1 MHTPVWLL
9 AGLLQLLWRVE
20 AVKQAATPVHTRKQQ
35 TSVASGL
42 PVVFLVK
49 TFAVLL
55 TDVNAS
61 VTMEC
66 AYRYQP
72 DASVEW
78 KVPVD
83 IKSPYWTQERT
94 WMLDISGAMTRAVQ
108 AQLTIERVQR
118 EDTGNYRCVV
128 TAGSKSAERVSVA
141 TAIVQLQVRPEQ
153 PEDIGSTVESRRH
166 ASPPPSPPAVSMGS
180 IIKWSKPVSI
190 PSPPS
195 AVSPWT
201 ASPPPS
207 PVVVTNSSRRPG
219 SEEKSR
225 SSLSP
230 AYAGLVAVMCVPL
243 VLLAGGLLVPCCRSR
258 ARSAA
263 RDIIPITIGLSNHSC
278 IIRTDSQNSYVSG
291 QQASLFGGSTAPPCS
306 VTSDRPSGLV
316 LPGIGAH
323 RTPGARSGSDQTYC
337 TIEEPSSCLDNAPGN
352 TYQDSPNPP
361 SSSSHT
367 RSSPWHGAVS
377 GRHHLKD
384 SIRRRIASIGRAL
397 ELRRH
402 ATETPPMLTSNSGG

>member
-1 MHTPVWLL
+1 MEQACLYSFTPLCRFPVDCVSP
-9 AGLLQLLWRVE
+9 AIARCCHQQQ
-20 AVKQAATPVHTRKQQ
+20 QAAGVGGEVKEFALARLRRLGGGDVRAAGPVGWG
-35 TSVASGL
+35 SAGALL
-42 PVVFLVK
+42 PIPGTLSCPRHHSHHHRVVHVCVRVY
-49 TFAVLL
+49 FA
-55 TDVNAS
+55 
-61 VTMEC
+61 
-66 AYRYQP
+66 
-72 DASVEW
+72 
-78 KVPVD
+78 
-83 IKSPYWTQERT
+83 
-94 WMLDISGAMTRAVQ
+94 
-108 AQLTIERVQR
+108 
-118 EDTGNYRCVV
+118 
-128 TAGSKSAERVSVA
+128 
-141 TAIVQLQVRPEQ
+141 
-153 PEDIGSTVESRRH
+153 
-166 ASPPPSPPAVSMGS
+166 PAV
-180 IIKWSKPVSI
+180 
-190 PSPPS
+190 
-195 AVSPWT
+195 
-201 ASPPPS
+201 
-207 PVVVTNSSRRPG
+207 
-219 SEEKSR
+219 
-225 SSLSP
+225 
-230 AYAGLVAVMCVPL
+230 
-243 VLLAGGLLVPCCRSR
+243 
-258 ARSAA
+258 
-263 RDIIPITIGLSNHSC
+263 SNHSC